1 MATES
6 TNGATEAS
14 TAPAAKA
21 TRAELMKQIN
31 DKKMKCALDSAEL
44 VTLKGELE
52 VVKQELAEYK
62 IKTKEF
68 MVNGKKSMDSLK
80 NVYTTKETA
89 LRKQLEEAQAKQSPV
104 VALTS
109 PSGCAVLI
117 VLILCITLIAMKKGF
132 KISKGN
138 TNVSIGEGDSKK

>member
-6 TNGATEAS
+6 TNSAAEAS

-21 TRAELMKQIN
+21 SRAELMKQIN

-89 LRKQLEEAQAKQSPV
+89 LRKQLEEAQAKQSPI

>member
-89 LRKQLEEAQAKQSPV
+89 LRKQLEEAQAKQSPI

>member
-21 TRAELMKQIN
+21 SRAELMKQIN

-44 VTLKGELE
+44 VSIKGELE

-80 NVYTTKETA
+80 NVYTTKENA
-89 LRKQLEEAQAKQSPV
+89 LRKQLEEAQAKQSPI

-138 TNVSIGEGDSKK
+138 TNVSIGENDSNK

>member
-6 TNGATEAS
+6 TNGAAEAS

-21 TRAELMKQIN
+21 SRAELMKQIN

-80 NVYTTKETA
+80 NVYTTKENA
-89 LRKQLEEAQAKQSPV
+89 LRKQLEEAQAKQSPI